1 MKYVFDPNP
10 VAGEDDADAYM
21 SVVELDYSV
30 AMCC

>member
-1 MKYVFDPNP
+1 MMMRAISM
-10 VAGEDDADAYM
+10 AGEDDADAYM